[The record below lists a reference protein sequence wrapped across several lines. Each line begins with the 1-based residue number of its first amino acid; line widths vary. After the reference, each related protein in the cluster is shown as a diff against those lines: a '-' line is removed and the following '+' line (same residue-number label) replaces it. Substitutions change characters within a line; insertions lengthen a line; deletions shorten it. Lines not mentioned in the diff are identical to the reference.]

1 MFSIRIQNTWWTTSL
16 RLSLSNDLT
25 SCDISLLTV
34 ADFSLGAADSMEW
47 LSSPAVTCGSSLMRD
62 TAGLLVS
69 DLAVDELSL
78 LTAGFL
84 AGMRWFGLPPTLVV
98 AVAAVSLEELEQKI
112 GLTSMFAFS
121 VKILICQESKSCHHI
136 FAVILM

>member
-1 MFSIRIQNTWWTTSL
+1 MRIQNTWWTTSL
-16 RLSLSNDLT
+16 SLSLSNDLT

-69 DLAVDELSL
+69 DLVVEALSL

-98 AVAAVSLEELEQKI
+98 AVAAVSLEELEQKYD
-112 GLTSMFAFS
+112 LTRNAFFS
-121 VKILICQESKSCHHI
+121 IAFLG
-136 FAVILM
+136 

>member
-1 MFSIRIQNTWWTTSL
+1 M
-16 RLSLSNDLT
+16 T

-47 LSSPAVTCGSSLMRD
+47 LSSPAVTCGGAGGSSLIRD

-98 AVAAVSLEELEQKI
+98 AVAAVSLEELEQKYD
-112 GLTSMFAFS
+112 LTRNAFFS
-121 VKILICQESKSCHHI
+121 IAFLG
-136 FAVILM
+136 

>member
-1 MFSIRIQNTWWTTSL
+1 M
-16 RLSLSNDLT
+16 
-25 SCDISLLTV
+25 
-34 ADFSLGAADSMEW
+34 
-47 LSSPAVTCGSSLMRD
+47 
-62 TAGLLVS
+62 S

-121 VKILICQESKSCHHI
+121 VKNIDLPRKQIMPI
-136 FAVILM
+136 TFLP

>member
-1 MFSIRIQNTWWTTSL
+1 
-16 RLSLSNDLT
+16 
-25 SCDISLLTV
+25 
-34 ADFSLGAADSMEW
+34 
-47 LSSPAVTCGSSLMRD
+47 MRD

-84 AGMRWFGLPPTLVV
+84 VGMRWFGLPPTLLV
-98 AVAAVSLEELEQKI
+98 AVAAVSLEELQQKI

-121 VKILICQESKSCHHI
+121 IKKYRSAKKANHANHI